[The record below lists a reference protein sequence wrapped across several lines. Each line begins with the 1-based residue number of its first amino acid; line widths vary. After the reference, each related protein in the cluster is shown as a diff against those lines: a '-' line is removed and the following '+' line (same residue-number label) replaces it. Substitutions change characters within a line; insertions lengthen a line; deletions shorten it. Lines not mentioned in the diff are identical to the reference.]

1 MFTSLLRST
10 RVQLRSHA
18 ITRLGSSDFA
28 RVLLNNNCSLTALM
42 VTDPAPA
49 LAASEGDRTGWLCSA
64 FVDALPVTGASISV
78 FGRDGRQSTIC
89 ATDSVASRGE
99 TLQFELGEGPHWE
112 ALQTGLHVLVQD
124 LSASAESSRRRP
136 GVARDLDG
144 GAKRAPASR
153 CASDDNAVAES
164 FDNSSPKAG

>member
-1 MFTSLLRST
+1 
-10 RVQLRSHA
+10 
-18 ITRLGSSDFA
+18 
-28 RVLLNNNCSLTALM
+28 M

-99 TLQFELGEGPHWE
+99 TLQFELGEGLHWE
-112 ALQTGLHVLVQD
+112 ALQTGLPVLVQD

-144 GAKRAPASR
+144 GAKRALTLSRYARRVFGIALLRQEQQSHHHRASHASR
-153 CASDDNAVAES
+153 ARASPCALDDNAMAES
-164 FDNSSPKAG
+164 FDNSSPKAR